1 LSNLDRKRW
10 VAEELYIRENYGY
23 YTMSDNTVKL
33 LLSTSGKSYKY
44 ANDPPNYE
52 ILMNSD
58 YLNEFCYFPL
68 VYGSEQEN

>member
-1 LSNLDRKRW
+1 
-10 VAEELYIRENYGY
+10 
-23 YTMSDNTVKL
+23 MSDNTVKL

-52 ILMNSD
+52 ILMNPD

>member
-1 LSNLDRKRW
+1 
-10 VAEELYIRENYGY
+10 
-23 YTMSDNTVKL
+23 MSDNTVKL

-52 ILMNSD
+52 ILMNPD

-68 VYGSEQEN
+68 VYGSEQENQFDLSDQVTRSLLCPYLSDDILK